1 MNSILLIFLFLAS
14 GVVDTL
20 CAQRIVYLGA
30 TNMRSMFSL
39 FAYYFSS
46 ALIGL
51 SPIQFADVSPSG
63 SDQQKLSRDD
73 IESQLLLQRESD
85 VVIKESKS
93 IQNSSRALR
102 IAYVATALCDFTGY
116 IIRTIGLSY
125 CGSGLF
131 QVAFSSVAIWSAL
144 FSFVFLKRKISPLQ
158 WLGILIVTF
167 GLILSPLST
176 NTSGNSPL
184 TGILLTLLGAQFYA
198 LSYILN
204 EYISTLPGNKGSKET
219 CKWIGIINTSISLLL
234 ICFDTYPHR
243 QTLILRPLLSH
254 HATLTMALKATGLY
268 ILSHFVHSWALFS
281 IQGVLGAVWTGLL
294 QCVRA
299 CVVFLVSS
307 YLFCKMDVNQC
318 LTTSKAVATIIVCL
332 GILIFNKGKIQA

>member
-1 MNSILLIFLFLAS
+1 
-14 GVVDTL
+14 
-20 CAQRIVYLGA
+20 
-30 TNMRSMFSL
+30 MFSL

-51 SPIQFADVSPSG
+51 SPIQFADLWPSG

-116 IIRTIGLSY
+116 IIRTIGSIWSDCIMYRLSY

-144 FSFVFLKRKISPLQ
+144 FLKRKISPLQ

-204 EYISTLPGNKGSKET
+204 EYISVRNVFLSLYRHFLVIKDRKRRANGSA
-219 CKWIGIINTSISLLL
+219 S
-234 ICFDTYPHR
+234 
-243 QTLILRPLLSH
+243 LILPYRSVL
-254 HATLTMALKATGLY
+254 
-268 ILSHFVHSWALFS
+268 IL
-281 IQGVLGAVWTGLL
+281 VLA
-294 QCVRA
+294 
-299 CVVFLVSS
+299 
-307 YLFCKMDVNQC
+307 
-318 LTTSKAVATIIVCL
+318 
-332 GILIFNKGKIQA
+332 

>member
-1 MNSILLIFLFLAS
+1 
-14 GVVDTL
+14 
-20 CAQRIVYLGA
+20 
-30 TNMRSMFSL
+30 MFSL

-116 IIRTIGLSY
+116 IIRTIGSIWSDCIMYRLSY

-158 WLGILIVTF
+158 WLGILIVT
-167 GLILSPLST
+167 PLST

-204 EYISTLPGNKGSKET
+204 EYISVRNVFLSLYRHFLGIKDRKRRANGSA
-219 CKWIGIINTSISLLL
+219 S
-234 ICFDTYPHR
+234 
-243 QTLILRPLLSH
+243 LILPYH
-254 HATLTMALKATGLY
+254 CY
-268 ILSHFVHSWALFS
+268 
-281 IQGVLGAVWTGLL
+281 
-294 QCVRA
+294 
-299 CVVFLVSS
+299 
-307 YLFCKMDVNQC
+307 
-318 LTTSKAVATIIVCL
+318 
-332 GILIFNKGKIQA
+332 

>member
-1 MNSILLIFLFLAS
+1 
-14 GVVDTL
+14 
-20 CAQRIVYLGA
+20 
-30 TNMRSMFSL
+30 MFSL

-116 IIRTIGLSY
+116 IIRTIGSIWSDCIMYRLSY

-144 FSFVFLKRKISPLQ
+144 FSFVILKRKISPLQ

-204 EYISTLPGNKGSKET
+204 EYISVRNVFLSLYRHFLGIKDRKRRANGSA
-219 CKWIGIINTSISLLL
+219 S
-234 ICFDTYPHR
+234 
-243 QTLILRPLLSH
+243 LILPYH
-254 HATLTMALKATGLY
+254 CY
-268 ILSHFVHSWALFS
+268 
-281 IQGVLGAVWTGLL
+281 
-294 QCVRA
+294 
-299 CVVFLVSS
+299 
-307 YLFCKMDVNQC
+307 
-318 LTTSKAVATIIVCL
+318 
-332 GILIFNKGKIQA
+332 